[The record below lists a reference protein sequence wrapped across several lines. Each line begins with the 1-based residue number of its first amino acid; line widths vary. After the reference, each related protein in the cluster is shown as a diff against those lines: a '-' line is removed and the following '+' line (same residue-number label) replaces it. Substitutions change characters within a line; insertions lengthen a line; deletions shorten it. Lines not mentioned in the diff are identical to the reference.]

1 MKRIHDKTRN
11 YDSETGQR
19 LSNVYKLR
27 HLRVQEA
34 IKKKENVAK
43 FKSFQGRCI
52 NSTNKVKGF
61 WELLKGKK
69 CDKTLSQLLNPV
81 NKSEM
86 LTEKNDV
93 NTILSSHFNS
103 FGKHTTTDP
112 LMNDDIKVFLS
123 SIENNIITPSSPVY
137 QLNLT
142 AEKYLK

>member
-1 MKRIHDKTRN
+1 MKNYRSFWDKKIDKLIKERREVNRLKRIHDKTRN

-69 CDKTLSQLLNPV
+69 CDKTPSQLLNPV

-86 LTEKNDV
+86 LTEK
-93 NTILSSHFNS
+93 
-103 FGKHTTTDP
+103 
-112 LMNDDIKVFLS
+112 
-123 SIENNIITPSSPVY
+123 
-137 QLNLT
+137 
-142 AEKYLK
+142 